1 MSLGATTKPSGTGM
15 AAGATGESAAMAM
28 TGNAV
33 PHVAAQWQTFV
44 VPWPAWS

>member
-33 PHVAAQWQTFV
+33 PHVAAQWQAFV
-44 VPWPAWS
+44 VP